1 MHILLQPPS
10 SKVLNSVNRTIYI
23 YFGFAAK
30 ATIIG
35 HCTLFLW
42 INSNR
47 QMATVY
53 LVLLKSVTVYL
64 KYFLYDSSYFF
75 IKSFK
80 LYVRKTNT

>member
-1 MHILLQPPS
+1 MYVYIYIYIYTHTHIYIYHIYIFMHILLQPPS
-10 SKVLNSVNRTIYI
+10 NKVLNSVNRTIYI

-35 HCTLFLW
+35 HCTLLLW

-53 LVLLKSVTVYL
+53 LVLLSQ
-64 KYFLYDSSYFF
+64 
-75 IKSFK
+75 
-80 LYVRKTNT
+80 